1 MAEATP
7 IQLLRSEVLEKRPD
21 PSKLL
26 KGQPAV
32 NVNSQQPGL
41 FLSDETGT
49 NLFKVGPCAVGTQ
62 APNSVSPNPAS
73 VGNCKGELWLDTSVT
88 AEKPFPV
95 LKVWTGTEWV
105 SSVPFIYSRPL
116 IAATAP
122 NIATVQ
128 DGTQWWNST
137 NGLMYIAYND
147 GNSKQWVQIGSSPV
161 S

>member
-7 IQLLRSEVLEKRPD
+7 IQLLRSEVLNKRPD

-32 NVNSQQPGL
+32 NINSQQPGL

-49 NLFKVGPCAVGTQ
+49 SLFKVGPCAVGNV
-62 APNSVSPNPAS
+62 APNSSSPNPAAL
-73 VGNCKGELWLDTSVT
+73 GNCKGELWLDTSQT
-88 AEKPFPV
+88 YPV
-95 LKVWTGTEWV
+95 LKVWTGTQWV
-105 SSVPFIYSRPL
+105 SSVPFVYARPI

-122 NIATVQ
+122 SLASVE
-128 DGTQWWNST
+128 DGTQWWNSE

-147 GNSKQWVQIGSSPV
+147 GNSKQWVQIGSSPA